1 MNRHIPLDEPVDLL
15 NVAFENPRK
24 IKLQKEGI
32 YGSSRRNKREKLLS
46 KSEES
51 HEAER
56 IYSVPDRITGLL
68 ELEELRRTCPGR
80 IWNFVR
86 RFMLVTKICT
96 HYNRLKSTS
105 RTRYI
110 IAKINLPPV
119 ELSDRNVSPCVQW

>member
-1 MNRHIPLDEPVDLL
+1 LIYSNLIRHIPLDEPIDLL

-24 IKLQKEGI
+24 IKLQKESI
-32 YGSSRRNKREKLLS
+32 YGLPRRNKREKLLS

-56 IYSVPDRITGLL
+56 TYSVPDRNTGLL

-86 RFMLVTKICT
+86 HFMLEIETFT
-96 HYNRLKSTS
+96 HITG
-105 RTRYI
+105 
-110 IAKINLPPV
+110 
-119 ELSDRNVSPCVQW
+119 

>member
-1 MNRHIPLDEPVDLL
+1 MKLASILIYSNLIRHIPLDEPIDLL

-24 IKLQKEGI
+24 IKLQKESI
-32 YGSSRRNKREKLLS
+32 YGIPRRNKRESLLS

-56 IYSVPDRITGLL
+56 TYSVPDRNTGHL

-86 RFMLVTKICT
+86 
-96 HYNRLKSTS
+96 HSY
-105 RTRYI
+105 
-110 IAKINLPPV
+110 
-119 ELSDRNVSPCVQW
+119 

>member
-1 MNRHIPLDEPVDLL
+1 MIYSNLIRHIPLDEPIDLL

-24 IKLQKEGI
+24 IKLQKDGL
-32 YGSSRRNKREKLLS
+32 SRRNKTEKLLS

-51 HEAER
+51 HEVER
-56 IYSVPDRITGLL
+56 TYSVPDRNTGLL

-86 RFMLVTKICT
+86 HSMLVIESFT

-105 RTRYI
+105 RTR
-110 IAKINLPPV
+110 
-119 ELSDRNVSPCVQW
+119 